1 MSVGSSYDW
10 EVRSA
15 CSSDSSSVSSWSS
28 TESFAT
34 PYPCTIPQNLT
45 ESGITSTT
53 ATLSWDLVPGS
64 WGYVVM
70 HRQVGSAWVFDTV
83 NTNSLSLTTLNSG
96 ATHKWRVYSLCT
108 SSGSSVSSWSSMNTF
123 LTTTIVTPG
132 PMACTSP
139 QNLEEENIT
148 SSSVELEWDA
158 LAGSWG
164 YKVMWRQLGS
174 GWNYTL
180 VNTNELILSSLN
192 PNKTHKW
199 RVYSVCDSLQSNVS
213 AWSSMQI
220 FNTLSS
226 IRIASGDTEL
236 SNNLNIYP
244 NPTKGMFNISFITE
258 EVVGLKLMIV
268 DAYGKTILIENND
281 IFIGEFTKQVDLSEY
296 PKGIYMVQIRTNNS
310 FITKRIVVQ

>member
-1 MSVGSSYDW
+1 
-10 EVRSA
+10 
-15 CSSDSSSVSSWSS
+15 
-28 TESFAT
+28 
-34 PYPCTIPQNLT
+34 
-45 ESGITSTT
+45 
-53 ATLSWDLVPGS
+53 
-64 WGYVVM
+64 M

-96 ATHKWRVYSLCT
+96 ATHKWRVHSVCNA
-108 SSGSSVSSWSSMNTF
+108 SGTTVSPWSSTQTF
-123 LTTTIVTPG
+123 VTSTPVPNG
-132 PMACTSP
+132 PMVCTSP
-139 QNLEEENIT
+139 QNLEEENLT
-148 SSSVELEWDA
+148 SSSVDLEWDD

-164 YKVMWRQLGS
+164 YKVMWRQVGF
-174 GWNYTL
+174 GWNYTI
-180 VNTNELILSSLN
+180 VNTNQLILSSLN

-258 EVVGLKLMIV
+258 EVVDLKLMIV